1 MAADDT
7 VPVPEGEPEPDA
19 DVDDGFSD
27 DAVDDVLA
35 EAEAILVGDL
45 DELRRERDELLDL
58 SRRLQADFE
67 NFRKRMTR
75 EQAEVT
81 ERATVR
87 LIERLLPV
95 LDSFELAVGSM
106 ERVEVDEQV
115 RKGIE
120 LVFAGLT
127 DVLNAEGLER
137 IEALDAPFDPNEHE
151 AVLHDDGDA
160 EPRVAEVLRSGWRLK
175 GRVVRP
181 AMVKVTREG

>member
-1 MAADDT
+1 M
-7 VPVPEGEPEPDA
+7 
-19 DVDDGFSD
+19 
-27 DAVDDVLA
+27 
-35 EAEAILVGDL
+35 I
-45 DELRRERDELLDL
+45 
-58 SRRLQADFE
+58 
-67 NFRKRMTR
+67 R

>member
-1 MAADDT
+1 MGDDA
-7 VPVPEGEPEPDA
+7 VPAPEGESEPET
-19 DVDDGFSD
+19 GD
-27 DAVDDVLA
+27 DATSSGVD
-35 EAEAILVGDL
+35 EAEARIADDL

-67 NFRKRMTR
+67 NFRKRMLRDQT
-75 EQAEVT
+75 EHT
-81 ERATVR
+81 ERATAGLV
-87 LIERLLPV
+87 ERLLPV
-95 LDSFELAVGSM
+95 LDNFELAIGSM
-106 ERVEVDEQV
+106 ERVDVDDQV

-127 DVLNAEGLER
+127 DVLTAEGLER

>member
-1 MAADDT
+1 MVTDDS
-7 VPVPEGEPEPDA
+7 VPVPEGEPGPEDTVGEDA
-19 DVDDGFSD
+19 FGTE
-27 DAVDDVLA
+27 
-35 EAEAILVGDL
+35 EAEARIADDL

-67 NFRKRMTR
+67 NFRKRMLR
-75 EQAEVT
+75 DQSEHT
-81 ERATVR
+81 ERATAGLV
-87 LIERLLPV
+87 ERLLPV
-95 LDSFELAVGSM
+95 LDNFELAIGSL
-106 ERVEVDEQV
+106 ERAEVDEQV

-127 DVLNAEGLER
+127 DVLTAEGLER

-151 AVLHDDGDA
+151 AVLHEDGDA
-160 EPRVAEVLRSGWRLK
+160 DPRVAEVLRTGWRLK

>member
-1 MAADDT
+1 MAADDA
-7 VPVPEGEPEPDA
+7 VPAPGGEPEPAADA
-19 DVDDGFSD
+19 MPADPFGDDE
-27 DAVDDVLA
+27 LA
-35 EAEAILVGDL
+35 EAAARIADDL
-45 DELRRERDELLDL
+45 AELRRERDELLDL

-67 NFRKRMTR
+67 NFRKRTTR
-75 EQAEVT
+75 EQAENS

-106 ERVEVDEQV
+106 ERSEVDEQV

-127 DVLNAEGLER
+127 DVLTAEGLER
-137 IEALDAPFDPNEHE
+137 IDALDAPFDPNEHE
-151 AVLHDDGDA
+151 AVLHDDGEA
-160 EPRVAEVLRSGWRLK
+160 EPRVVDVLRSGWRLK

-181 AMVKVTREG
+181 AMVKVSREG

>member
-1 MAADDT
+1 MAAEDHGPAPDPEPGPGSDDDT
-7 VPVPEGEPEPDA
+7 V
-19 DVDDGFSD
+19 DDTV
-27 DAVDDVLA
+27 AA
-35 EAEAILVGDL
+35 AEAILAGDL

-67 NFRKRMTR
+67 NFRKRMAR
-75 EQAEVT
+75 EQTEVT
-81 ERATVR
+81 ERATVG

-95 LDSFELAVGSM
+95 LDSFELALGSM
-106 ERVEVDEQV
+106 ARVEVDEQV
-115 RKGIE
+115 RKGVE

-127 DVLNAEGLER
+127 DVLTGEGLER
-137 IEALDAPFDPNEHE
+137 IDALDAPFDPNEHE